1 MKTKTLKSKAIY
13 SLSALFVAVLMF
25 VIAITLGSL
34 RASADTNFIVLFDGT
49 NASATIPA
57 ENTNVEG
64 IKLNIVGMSE
74 MTNITNGFTLDGSIY
89 YKAIKTGG
97 SPSET
102 RYFSF
107 TVPETIKQF
116 IVKIVAAPNGSTAVK
131 FGLSTSI
138 SKVADD
144 SEAFFTTGSSS
155 STYTAGTSGIQTV
168 TTQTTYYLNF
178 SASAR
183 IAHVVILPTAE
194 GVVVPGDTSSSTVTD
209 SSTTTT
215 DSSSQK
221 DSSTNSSVVTGNSS
235 LSSYSGTSSGN
246 NNTNKADTTT
256 NKGNIIVALQILLG
270 VLLIVLIIVGII
282 SIVRKNKR
290 KGDWFDYDDFDNFD
304 DFDE

>member
-13 SLSALFVAVLMF
+13 SLSALFVAILMF
-25 VIAITLGSL
+25 VIAITSGSL
-34 RASADTNFIVLFDGT
+34 RASADTNSIVLFDGT
-49 NASATIPA
+49 IASATIPV

-74 MTNITNGFTLDGSIY
+74 MTNITNGFTLDGVTY
-89 YKAIKTGG
+89 NKAIKTGG
-97 SPSET
+97 SSSDT

-116 IVKIVAAPNGSTAVK
+116 TLKIVAAPNGSTAVK

-155 STYTAGTSGIQTV
+155 STYTAGTSGIQKV
-168 TTQTTYYLNF
+168 TTETTYYLNF

-183 IAHVVILPTAE
+183 IAHIVILPTAE
-194 GVVVPGDTSSSTVTD
+194 DVVVPGDASSSTVTD
-209 SSTTTT
+209 SSTTT
-215 DSSSQK
+215 DSSTEK
-221 DSSTNSSVVTGNSS
+221 DSSTNSSVVTGNSG
-235 LSSYSGTSSGN
+235 LSSDRGTSAGN
-246 NNTNKADTTT
+246 GNTNKANSTS

-270 VLLIVLIIVGII
+270 VLLIVLIIVGIV
-282 SIVRKNKR
+282 SIVKKNKR
-290 KGDWFDYDDFDNFD
+290 KDDYDWFDYDDFD